1 MSALRLMTKDRKP
14 AAGNNRNV
22 FVCSSAAGRGLA
34 GPGEWP
40 QGPGLGCGPG
50 DRAVLHNHQARG
62 PEVSLGPGAWGAGLS
77 AVVSA
82 LAQGGGS
89 VVWLLGLR
97 AWEAYG
103 QLEEQETPNPTR
115 FTWRLESAPWLEGGG
130 RLGWG
135 TFRGGDRKEEGLV

>member
-1 MSALRLMTKDRKP
+1 MVLR
-14 AAGNNRNV
+14 
-22 FVCSSAAGRGLA
+22 
-34 GPGEWP
+34 
-40 QGPGLGCGPG
+40 
-50 DRAVLHNHQARG
+50 NHQARG

-97 AWEAYG
+97 AWETYV
-103 QLEEQETPNPTR
+103 QLEEQETPNPVR
-115 FTWRLESAPWLEGGG
+115 FTWRLESAPCLEGGG

-135 TFRGGDRKEEGLV
+135 TLGGGDRKEEGLV